1 MKCSRLL
8 QIARVVSVCQI
19 GKILSSG
26 GHFFWGGWGVSE
38 KTELTEDPAKAKDAA
53 SSLFEMGAGARREN
67 DNVMA
72 SILIGVAQKL
82 WDESKDSES
91 SGKARGLYQSA

>member
-1 MKCSRLL
+1 MSDK
-8 QIARVVSVCQI
+8 
-19 GKILSSG
+19 
-26 GHFFWGGWGVSE
+26 SE
-38 KTELTEDPAKAKDAA
+38 MTEDSAKAKDAA

-82 WDESKDSES
+82 SEESKDSE
-91 SGKARGLYQSA
+91 GARRARGLYQSA